1 MVKHHAYHPLYTI
14 IPHGKLIK
22 VLFKIMKIS
31 FIGGDKQ
38 FTTVRKYFAS
48 WTDNEKQGS
57 VVTFTQSSLQTKLH
71 IYHKTAFS
79 TWEQNIQTSDWKV
92 LK

>member
-38 FTTVRKYFAS
+38 FTTVRKY
-48 WTDNEKQGS
+48 
-57 VVTFTQSSLQTKLH
+57 LQVGLTMKNKDL
-71 IYHKTAFS
+71 
-79 TWEQNIQTSDWKV
+79 W
-92 LK
+92 